1 VCGQGDGVGVV
12 CAGALINEE
21 GDLRWARV
29 SARCRNGICRRDR
42 ATGVFVNWVRSCGWY
57 LGVLIH
63 GDDLGILDP
72 RRIRPGFLNFK

>member
-42 ATGVFVNWVRSCGWY
+42 GVRKLGVRSCGWY
-57 LGVLIH
+57 PRCACVLIH
-63 GDDLGILDP
+63 GDDLGTDP
-72 RRIRPGFLNFK
+72 RRIRTGFLNFK